1 MPLIPLYDTISLELL
16 INGENNNLHTSVESV
31 SVEYD
36 VNRIPYSKINLVTD
50 NHLQNNERG
59 TENAFAIDDEIE
71 IKIRED
77 GEMKTLFKGIIV
89 EIKKTMSA
97 SGFRVQL
104 ECKDVVSKLL
114 TTQEMIP
121 DETFQD
127 KFDRLLN
134 HHSIS
139 NTVALESFGAEQISI
154 VDNLMPWDFI
164 LSYLDAL
171 GYLTTVKQ
179 GEFSA
184 ILSTDQEEATTELQ
198 LGVNIFDLEYRRS
211 SVISS
216 VAIEYWSISEQEYKI
231 EEAETE
237 VEGSEGIEVNDLG
250 QTYLSP
256 ETINQIAKARA
267 AKNRL
272 SSFSGRVKTYGNLQA
287 NYGESISF
295 IESGDDFEGRSL
307 LITSEHHTI
316 DQNGWKTEYG
326 FGLENNESYAE
337 NISFIQGKNE
347 SRLGQMNSIS
357 GLQIGIV
364 TNLEGDPES
373 QYRVQVRIPAIVDG
387 GEGYWARLAS
397 LQAGQNRGGW
407 FIPDIGDEVVLGFF
421 NEHPDIPVI
430 LGKLYSDGNSA
441 PFELSDDNF
450 IQGIVTKEGSHLVFD
465 DEKKSIALKTTAGN
479 SILIS
484 DDESGIILED
494 QNGNK
499 IQMDGSGITIESAGD
514 LNLKASM
521 NTNIDGVQ
529 NSFKASG
536 VMKMEGSIIQLN

>member
-1 MPLIPLYDTISLELL
+1 MPIIPLFDTIDLELL
-16 INGENNNLHTSVESV
+16 INSQNNNLHTSVESIT
-31 SVEYD
+31 VEYE
-36 VNRIPYSKINLVTD
+36 VNKIPYAKINLVTD

-59 TENAFAIDDEIE
+59 TENAFAVDDEIE
-71 IKIRED
+71 VKIREND
-77 GEMKTLFKGIIV
+77 EMKTLFKGIILEV
-89 EIKKTMSA
+89 KKTMSA

-104 ECKDVVSKLL
+104 ECKDNVARLL

-121 DETFQD
+121 DEAFQD

-134 HHSIS
+134 QHSIS
-139 NTVALESFGAEQISI
+139 NTVELESFGEEQISI

-171 GYLTTVKQ
+171 GYLTTIKQ
-179 GEFSA
+179 GKFSA
-184 ILSTDQEEATTELQ
+184 IPSTAQEEATTELQ
-198 LGVNIFDLEYRRS
+198 FGVNIFDLEYRRS
-211 SVISS
+211 SVVSS
-216 VAIEYWSISEQEYKI
+216 VAIEYWNIGDQEYKM
-231 EEAETE
+231 EDAETE
-237 VEGSEGIEVNDLG
+237 IEGSEGIEVNDLG
-250 QTYLSP
+250 QTYLSV
-256 ETINQIAKARA
+256 ETINQFAKARA

-287 NYGESISF
+287 NYGEYISF
-295 IESGDDFEGRSL
+295 IESGDDFEGQSL

-316 DQNGWKTEYG
+316 DQNGWKTEYA
-326 FGLENNESYAE
+326 FGLENNQGYAE
-337 NISFIQGKNE
+337 SISFIQGKNE

-373 QYRVQVRIPAIVDG
+373 QYRVQVRIPAIVDS

-397 LQAGQNRGGW
+397 LQAGLERGGW

-421 NEHPDIPVI
+421 NDHPDRPVI

-450 IQGIVTKEGSHLVFD
+450 VQGIVTKEGSHLVFD
-465 DEKKSIALKTTAGN
+465 DEKKSIELKTTGGN
-479 SILIS
+479 TILIS

-499 IQMDGSGITIESAGD
+499 IQMDSSGITIDSAGD
-514 LNLKASM
+514 LNLKAKM
-521 NTNIDGVQ
+521 NTTIDGAQ

-536 VMKMEGSIIQLN
+536 VMKMEGSLIQLN